1 MPFMPRLPSVYVI
14 SLTPFAED
22 ESLDERAFRA
32 HLQRMKAAGIGVYVG
47 GAGSGEAYTLSPAEM
62 RRVLEIAVEELQ
74 GAVPVRAMGVEPR
87 TAKEMITFG
96 KLCAAVGVDAMQVY
110 SLDIGHVG
118 RPAGEEIERYLDDVL
133 SSLEVPAVISTHFS
147 VGYFVPVAIMARICD
162 RYDHVIGIN
171 CTNPDI
177 NYLTQLCTIIDE
189 RVEIHTGLMT
199 QALGAFAVGASGYL
213 TTEANVVPR
222 LCVEVVERY
231 GAGDLS
237 GMMAAY
243 GRLLRFSDKLLG
255 DGGSI
260 RATKAT
266 LSLMG
271 LPGGIPRRPRLPLAD
286 AATTERLQQ
295 MIDELALRETELS
308 DSPTRPRPVS

>member
-1 MPFMPRLPSVYVI
+1 MTRVPSVYVI

-22 ESLDERAFRA
+22 ERLDEQGLRA

-47 GAGSGEAYTLSPAEM
+47 GAGSGEAYTLSAAEM
-62 RRVLEIAVEELQ
+62 RRVLEIAIEELQ
-74 GAVPVRAMGVEPR
+74 GSVPVRAMGVEPR
-87 TAKEMITFG
+87 TAREMIAFG
-96 KLCAAVGVDAMQVY
+96 KLCAEVGIDAMQVY

-118 RPAGEEIERYLDDVL
+118 RPAGDEIERYLDDVL
-133 SSLEVPAVISTHFS
+133 SSIEVPAVISSHFS
-147 VGYFVPVAIMARICD
+147 VGYFVPVPIMARVCD

-177 NYLTQLCTIIDE
+177 NYLTQLCTAIDD

-199 QALGAFAVGASGYL
+199 QALGAFAAGASGYL

-222 LCVEVVERY
+222 LCVEVVDRY
-231 GAGDLS
+231 KAGDLS

-266 LSLMG
+266 LSLLG
-271 LPGGIPRRPRLPLAD
+271 LPGGIPRRPRLPLDDD
-286 AATTERLQQ
+286 ATNQRLEQ

-308 DSPTRPRPVS
+308 SSPARPRPVS